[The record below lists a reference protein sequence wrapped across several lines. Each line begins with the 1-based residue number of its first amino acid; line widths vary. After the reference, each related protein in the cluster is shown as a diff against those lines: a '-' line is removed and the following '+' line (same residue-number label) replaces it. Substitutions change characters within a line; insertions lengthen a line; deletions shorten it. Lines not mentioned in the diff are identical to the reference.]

1 MRGGIWTCKRGRTLR
16 TMELSGHS
24 MKGNRVDPGAASLR
38 VLFFFLSFP
47 PESSRA
53 ERVLLAWDD
62 GDAEQVMP
70 NQLQS

>member
-1 MRGGIWTCKRGRTLR
+1 
-16 TMELSGHS
+16 MELSGHS

-47 PESSRA
+47 PSGIQQSRA

>member
-1 MRGGIWTCKRGRTLR
+1 
-16 TMELSGHS
+16 MELSGHS

-47 PESSRA
+47 PQSNRAEQSRA